1 MRRVFSV
8 KGHKRKPA
16 AARFM
21 DMELGRK
28 VVVIYLI
35 AVLLPTLGLG
45 VGVYQMNLKALENS
59 YYDNQ
64 KNVITSAKEN
74 LTIQLNQV
82 AAAYNFFQQSETL
95 MNLLAGMY
103 TDVSNTLFYYIRD
116 VSPLLK
122 AARVNPNIERVG
134 IFGFNDYAL
143 NMENGLASIKA
154 LDLDPSFLE
163 EIRTSG
169 GLWRFLS
176 SGKDNELYYYRMLT
190 KNTYPYETGLV
201 VFKVNMEALMK
212 TLCQQVSNPVF
223 LESEDGSLTGYD
235 GKKMF
240 TCAEMEEEPDSNG
253 DQICRFVVAEG
264 FPQILIPIEPMRK
277 IQMQGVLILLAL
289 TVLLFVFTLLY
300 FFLSS
305 SITGRLKAFAQYLR
319 NSDEENLVPFDSHG
333 YQDEVGVVIASYN
346 ELLERTNN
354 LIHEN
359 LKSQIQKR
367 ESDYYALQAQIQP
380 HFLYNILE
388 NIRMNAE
395 ANHDPV
401 TADMLL
407 SLGKH
412 MRYNLNM
419 SSRPVSLEDELYFS
433 KNYLQIHKIRMK
445 EKMRF
450 EVLISA
456 EIDGISCPRFL
467 LQPLLENAIRHGY
480 SLDRQLF
487 VWIWVLDG
495 KECGDSNGV
504 KIVIGDDGNGI
515 EPDRLRILQDQLL
528 RKEVE
533 EAHHVGL
540 LNVNSRLSSF
550 CGKKEGC
557 IRIDSRPGEG
567 TEIMFYLWKSDEREI
582 KQGGYDEDI
591 DCGR

>member
-1 MRRVFSV
+1 MRKVFSAAE
-8 KGHKRKPA
+8 HKRKSA
-16 AARFM
+16 LARFM

-45 VGVYQMNLKALENS
+45 VGIYQMNLKALENS
-59 YYDNQ
+59 YYENQ
-64 KNVITSAKEN
+64 RNTITSAKEN

-95 MNLLAGMY
+95 MDLLACMY

-134 IFGFNDYAL
+134 IFGFNEYAL
-143 NMENGLASIKA
+143 NMENGLASIET
-154 LDLDPSFLE
+154 LDLDPYFLE
-163 EIRTSG
+163 KIRTSG

-176 SGKDNELYYYRMLT
+176 SGKDNELYYYKMLT

-201 VFKVNMEALMK
+201 VFKVDMEALMK
-212 TLCQQVSNPVF
+212 TLYQQVSRPIF
-223 LESEDGSLTGYD
+223 LEPEDGSLMGYD
-235 GKKMF
+235 GKRMF
-240 TCAEMEEEPDSNG
+240 ICAKMEEEPDSNG
-253 DQICRFVVAEG
+253 DRLCRFTVAEG

-277 IQMQGVLILLAL
+277 IQMQGVLIVLAL
-289 TVLLFVFTLLY
+289 IVLLLVFTLLY

-305 SITGRLKAFAQYLR
+305 FITGRLKAFAQHLR
-319 NSDEENLVPFDSHG
+319 SSDEENLVPFDSHG

-407 SLGKH
+407 ALGKH

-419 SSRPVSLEDELYFS
+419 SSQPVSLEDELYFA

-456 EIDGISCPRFL
+456 EIEKITCPRFL

-480 SLDRQLF
+480 NLDKQLYI
-487 VWIWVLDG
+487 WIWVLDG
-495 KECGDSNGV
+495 REYGNPDGV
-504 KIVIGDDGNGI
+504 KILIGDNGNGI
-515 EPDRLRILQDQLL
+515 DPERLQTLQEQLL
-528 RKEVE
+528 RKEIE

-540 LNVNSRLSSF
+540 LNVNSRLASF

-557 IRIDSRPGEG
+557 IRIDSRQGKG
-567 TEIMFYLWKSDEREI
+567 TEITFYLWRSNEGEVKKGGCDENTDS
-582 KQGGYDEDI
+582 GG
-591 DCGR
+591 